1 MAKIE
6 RLPSGTYRTRL
17 YLGKDEAGKKIYKSL
32 TASTKQ
38 ELRAAARQYE
48 SEHRSPTGVTVRQA
62 VAGYIDSASAQLSP
76 ATIRGY
82 KACQAA
88 INRYPDFA
96 GLKLDMV
103 GKRDIQRLIDGFSVE
118 MVKKGRGTHKISPK
132 TVRERYNL
140 LMAVLKRYDRRI
152 DGIKL
157 PARVRHEISVPDD
170 DRMKQVLTA
179 ARGTDLEIPILLA
192 AIGGLRRGEICALEP
207 EDLQGD
213 ILHVSKDMVLDPDR
227 RWVIKAPKTYSS
239 DRYVELPHQLAE
251 MLRERWLPDINP
263 TALTNRHYRFLKS
276 HGIEHFRFHD
286 YRHHMVS
293 ALHAA
298 GIPDSYIMQRGGWS
312 TDHVMKS
319 VYRHTLANHDRDA
332 VIASND
338 HFEELLL
345 PCHPIC
351 HPDMLKS
358 DKSVSNLI

>member
-17 YLGKDEAGKKIYKSL
+17 YLGKDETGKKIYKSL
-32 TASTKQ
+32 TAPTKQ

-48 SEHRSPTGVTVRQA
+48 AEHRSPTGITVKQA
-62 VAGYIDSASAQLSP
+62 VAGYIESASAQLSP
-76 ATIRGY
+76 ATVRGY

-103 GKRDIQRLIDGFSVE
+103 GKRDVQRLIDSFSVE

-140 LMAVLKRYDRRI
+140 LMAVLKRYDIRI

-157 PARVRHEISVPDD
+157 PAKVRHEISVPDD
-170 DRMKQVLTA
+170 DRMKEILTA
-179 ARGTDLEIPILLA
+179 AKGTDLEIPILLA
-192 AIGGLRRGEICALEP
+192 AIGGLRRGEICALHP
-207 EDLQGD
+207 EDLDGD
-213 ILHVSKDMVLDPDR
+213 VLHVSRDMVLDPDR
-227 RWVIKAPKTYSS
+227 RWVVKAPKTYNS
-239 DRYVELPHQLAE
+239 DRYVELPHQLAQ

-263 TALTNRHYRFLKS
+263 NALTNRHNRFLKS

-298 GIPDSYIMQRGGWS
+298 GISDAYIMQRGGWS

-332 VIASND
+332 VIAANA
-338 HFEELLL
+338 HFEELL
-345 PCHPIC
+345 
-351 HPDMLKS
+351 
-358 DKSVSNLI
+358 

>member
-17 YLGKDEAGKKIYKSL
+17 YLGKDETGKKIYKSL
-32 TASTKQ
+32 TAPTKQ

-48 SEHRSPTGVTVRQA
+48 SEHRSPTGITVKQA
-62 VAGYIDSASAQLSP
+62 VAGYIESASAQLSP

-88 INRYPDFA
+88 INKYPDFA
-96 GLKLDMV
+96 GLKLDVV
-103 GKRDIQRLIDGFSVE
+103 GKRDVQRLIDGFSVE
-118 MVKKGRGTHKISPK
+118 MVRKGRGTHKISPK

-140 LMAVLKRYDRRI
+140 LMAVLKRYDIRI

-157 PARVRHEISVPDD
+157 PAKVRHEISVPDD
-170 DRMKQVLTA
+170 DRMKEILTA
-179 ARGTDLEIPILLA
+179 AKGTDLEIPILLA
-192 AIGGLRRGEICALEP
+192 AIGGLRRGEICALRP
-207 EDLQGD
+207 EDLDGD
-213 ILHVSKDMVLDPDR
+213 VLHVSRDMVLDPDR
-227 RWVIKAPKTYSS
+227 RWVVKAPKTYSS
-239 DRYVELPHQLAE
+239 DRYVELPHQLAQ

-263 TALTNRHYRFLKS
+263 NALTNRHNRFLKS

-332 VIASND
+332 VLAANA
-338 HFEELLL
+338 HFKELL
-345 PCHPIC
+345 
-351 HPDMLKS
+351 
-358 DKSVSNLI
+358 

>member
-17 YLGKDEAGKKIYKSL
+17 YLGKDETGKKIYKSL
-32 TASTKQ
+32 TAPTKQ

-48 SEHRSPTGVTVRQA
+48 SEHRSPTGITVKQA
-62 VAGYIDSASAQLSP
+62 VAGYIDSSSAQLSP

-88 INRYPDFA
+88 INRYPDFS
-96 GLKLDMV
+96 GMKLDMV
-103 GKRDIQRLIDGFSVE
+103 GKRDVQRLIDGFSVE
-118 MVKKGRGTHKISPK
+118 MVKKGKGTHKISPK

-140 LMAVLKRYDRRI
+140 LMAVLKRYDIRI

-157 PARVRHEISVPDD
+157 PAKVRHEISVPDD
-170 DRMKQVLTA
+170 DRMKQILTA
-179 ARGTDLEIPILLA
+179 AKGTDLEIPIMLA

-213 ILHVSKDMVLDPDR
+213 ILHVSKDMALTPEKE
-227 RWVIKAPKTYSS
+227 WITKPPKTYSS
-239 DRYVELPHQLAE
+239 DRYIELPHQLAE
-251 MLRERWLPDINP
+251 MIRDRGIPKINP
-263 TALTNRHYRFLKS
+263 NALTNRHRRFLAS
-276 HGIEHFRFHD
+276 NGIEHFRFHD

-298 GIPDSYIMQRGGWS
+298 GISDAYIMQRGGWS

-338 HFEELLL
+338 HFQELLL
-345 PCHPIC
+345 PCHPVC
-351 HPDMLKS
+351 HPDVLKS
-358 DKSVSNLI
+358 DK